1 MIILIALLL
10 GCAVGAIVMLVFSL
24 CVMAATRR
32 QVERRMGYLDFT
44 STRLK
49 GGTASANPDVADE
62 LSEGGQS
69 QPPSHLRLVKGEKNG

>member
-1 MIILIALLL
+1 VIILIALLL

-49 GGTASANPDVADE
+49 GGTASANPNDGE